1 MGIFDKLFGNKK
13 KSVSDSSLSQELRL
27 EYNVMNNISL
37 EKSNKYENSELYRF
51 VETGIYQDLK
61 DEDESSFRIT
71 LSYELESDD
80 SNNQYPLD
88 DVLNKY
94 FLHVSDFY
102 ESENNPDSNK
112 YKLELAGDLEDVKN
126 LKEII
131 GKRIFNR
138 DFLKNGQVRVDLI
151 IE

>member
-1 MGIFDKLFGNKK
+1 MGIFDKLFGIKK

-71 LSYELESDD
+71 LSYELESDY

-112 YKLELAGDLEDVKN
+112 YKLELAGDLEDVKK
-126 LKEII
+126 LK
-131 GKRIFNR
+131 RNNR
-138 DFLKNGQVRVDLI
+138 KKNIQQRFF
-151 IE
+151 EKWTS